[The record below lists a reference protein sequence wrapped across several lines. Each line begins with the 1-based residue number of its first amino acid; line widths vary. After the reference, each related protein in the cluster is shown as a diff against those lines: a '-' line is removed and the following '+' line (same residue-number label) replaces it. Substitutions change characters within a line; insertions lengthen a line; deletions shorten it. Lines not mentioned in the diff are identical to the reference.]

1 MDDGSPRIAAARW
14 VLGLGRLYWALL
26 VLAAAWS
33 LLAVLFTWSLVA
45 LAVPLLIAGY
55 ATAWGALVRAF
66 AAHRR
71 GAWQLLVGLT
81 AIDLLWPVAG
91 WLAGRPLSVLTVASL
106 AVHAA
111 LLGLLLHRDSR
122 EWVGADAPR
131 RPRVE
136 DPGGRPGVRR

>member
-1 MDDGSPRIAAARW
+1 MDDGSPRFQAARW
-14 VLGLGRLYWALL
+14 VIRLGRLFWGVL
-26 VLAAAWS
+26 VFAAAWS
-33 LLAVLFTWSLVA
+33 LLAVLLSWSPVA

-66 AAHRR
+66 VAHRR

-81 AIDLLWPVAG
+81 AIGLLWPVTG
-91 WLAGRPLSVLTVASL
+91 WLAGRPLSVPTVASL

-122 EWVGADAPR
+122 EWVGADVPR